1 MYERFNKYKNKINS
15 NKRFSFFNYTN
26 GKKHLNT
33 LTEKKIQFNYFSYN
47 NISNKKNFNY
57 PKNNISKSKLDF
69 LFTKIKNKNIYK
81 NNINNQNDIYLKTYS
96 NFRVKN
102 KINNNKINN
111 MINNI
116 HKEIISDKKNFNF
129 NFNFFENKIFDYKT
143 KNKLKTMNFE
153 DKRNK
158 SFEYK
163 KNIIKNN
170 SNDYYLKTLNN
181 YDKNNNISNNI
192 LFKRNKTNN
201 YFNNFNTINLT
212 NPFKNRNNNNNFIIN
227 QNNTNN
233 YFILN
238 YNNKK
243 KDNRDFSFFNKKDI
257 HNNIFNNIKK
267 QKEKEGEENSIDFNN
282 IDDSTILNKFI

>member
-1 MYERFNKYKNKINS
+1 
-15 NKRFSFFNYTN
+15 
-26 GKKHLNT
+26 
-33 LTEKKIQFNYFSYN
+33 
-47 NISNKKNFNY
+47 
-57 PKNNISKSKLDF
+57 
-69 LFTKIKNKNIYK
+69 
-81 NNINNQNDIYLKTYS
+81 
-96 NFRVKN
+96 
-102 KINNNKINN
+102 
-111 MINNI
+111 
-116 HKEIISDKKNFNF
+116 
-129 NFNFFENKIFDYKT
+129 
-143 KNKLKTMNFE
+143 MNFE

-192 LFKRNKTNN
+192 IFKRNKTNN

-243 KDNRDFSFFNKKDI
+243 KDNIDFSFFNKNDI

-267 QKEKEGEENSIDFNN
+267 QKEEEGEENSIDFNN